1 MAQTR
6 HQRQRQREPVRAAE
20 LDAEAV
26 QGHRMVGRS
35 QVRLEILPRCFLQSF
50 FVTFCGVHIR
60 CGANAQRL
68 RRRRGPQRLHH
79 PRHIHAAHGQ
89 PAVRSQVPCSLQHI
103 RLVGRR
109 PREFQ
114 RVSRRVPP
122 PFLTQLQPNF
132 PNIFTPDSRPSACR
146 SRPLKSKSKCLTA
159 RPLTLSRRLGG
170 CSRGRARLPATH
182 LA

>member
-1 MAQTR
+1 
-6 HQRQRQREPVRAAE
+6 
-20 LDAEAV
+20 
-26 QGHRMVGRS
+26 MVGCS
-35 QVRLEILPRCFLQSF
+35 EVRPEFLRWCFLQSL

-79 PRHIHAAHGQ
+79 PRNIHAPHGQ

-109 PREFQ
+109 PREFH

-122 PFLTQLQPNF
+122 PLSHTQLQPNF
-132 PNIFTPDSRPSACR
+132 PNIFTPDSRPSACP
-146 SRPLKSKSKCLTA
+146 SLPPKSKSKCLTA
-159 RPLTLSRRLGG
+159 LPLTLSRRSGG
-170 CSRGRARLPATH
+170 CSQGRARPPATH